1 MSKLDELAVD
11 TAQNDLLESKAT
23 IKDAYE
29 FLEKL
34 EAQTWCKKTQE
45 EIRAYLRMV
54 GYWPTMEDLV
64 KEPKL

>member
-1 MSKLDELAVD
+1 MSKMSQLAVE
-11 TAQNDLLESKAT
+11 TVENDLIESKAS

-34 EAQTWCKKTQE
+34 EAQSWCKKTQE

-54 GYWPTMEDLV
+54 GHWPTQEDLV
-64 KEPKL
+64 QEPKL